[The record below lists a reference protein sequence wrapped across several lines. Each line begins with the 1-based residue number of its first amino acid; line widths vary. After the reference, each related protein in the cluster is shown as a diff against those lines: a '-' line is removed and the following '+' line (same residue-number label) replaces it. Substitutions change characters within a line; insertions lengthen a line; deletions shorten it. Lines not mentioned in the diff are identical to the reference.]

1 MNVHKKLANQNI
13 FPPKL
18 SKMNADT
25 FANFTSLH
33 FNDTIDIDEFPQVFK
48 HTDITPVHKKK
59 EKSDKTYYRPVSIL
73 PKLYKIY
80 EKLIYIQ
87 PYDYF
92 DKILFPRKYVDSTKD
107 IVLSIAY

>member
-1 MNVHKKLANQNI
+1 MNVHKTCQSKYI
-13 FPPKL
+13 PTKII
-18 SKMNADT
+18 KMNADT
-25 FANFTSLH
+25 SANFISLH
-33 FNDTIDIDEFPQVFK
+33 FNDTIDIGEFPQVFK

>member
-1 MNVHKKLANQNI
+1 
-13 FPPKL
+13 
-18 SKMNADT
+18 MNANA
-25 FANFTSLH
+25 FANFISLH
-33 FNDTIDIDEFPQVFK
+33 FNDTIDTGEFPQVFK

-59 EKSDKTYYRPVSIL
+59 EKSYKTYYRPVSIL